1 MVDNKV
7 VLITGCSSGIGL
19 AIAKDFY
26 KQNYNLSICARN
38 TIKLKKKFI
47 NKNKIL
53 INQTDLRIEKNIK
66 KLVRKTYQK
75 FGRIDVLI
83 NNAGVCVPEKI
94 EKINNKNLNDTFK
107 INFFAPIY
115 LIRECLPYM
124 KKKNLVE

>member
-66 KLVRKTYQK
+66 KLVRKHIK
-75 FGRIDVLI
+75 SL
-83 NNAGVCVPEKI
+83 E
-94 EKINNKNLNDTFK
+94 E
-107 INFFAPIY
+107 
-115 LIRECLPYM
+115 
-124 KKKNLVE
+124 